1 MLRVTTLVINKPHHL
16 NKKLIVSL
24 SSDDGDRFRFD
35 ITATVQEHH
44 AFLYFLLLLLHDYD
58 TKVKHCV
65 LRVAASGVASHANV
79 FKGARFSSLPTKAC
93 STENNIPFPLFYL
106 RGK

>member
-1 MLRVTTLVINKPHHL
+1 MMMATSSKTTKN
-16 NKKLIVSL
+16 
-24 SSDDGDRFRFD
+24 DRFRFD

-44 AFLYFLLLLLHDYD
+44 AFLYFLLLLLRDSD
-58 TKVKHCV
+58 TKVKLC
-65 LRVAASGVASHANV
+65 GVASHAIV

-93 STENNIPFPLFYL
+93 STEKNIPFPLFYL

>member
-1 MLRVTTLVINKPHHL
+1 MMMVT
-16 NKKLIVSL
+16 
-24 SSDDGDRFRFD
+24 SSKTTKNDRFRFD

-58 TKVKHCV
+58 SKVKHCV
-65 LRVAASGVASHANV
+65 LRVGASGVASHANV
-79 FKGARFSSLPTKAC
+79 FKGARFSSLPTKAW